1 METATRFG
9 ERQGGIASVL
19 SSPSSEITRNL
30 SATATYLLSE
40 QGRKASLLAGGN
52 GHAVQEIALQVP
64 ANRLHLVSVDRHGVA
79 RLKLRPRFETNDDR
93 IVRIDAAP
101 LYDAPP
107 TIDELYRAA
116 AKNHEFEN
124 AFYTERTAQRSKRT
138 DAEREVR
145 ESVAQAFIAD
155 KGQRAVSHP
164 PPTPKHCSILTE
176 RGRMQFN
183 IETDQGLAKDVP
195 AEAHRR
201 FRADL
206 RERNEQNRRHRAA
219 QLVLHE
225 EKKQFIAEWIATN
238 GTHEQQI
245 RQAAGMLPMD
255 EAINGITGQVFAC
268 NDRLPRYA
276 HDGAQ
281 RLQRWLQQCGASDD
295 SLVTPSDVVVRSVN
309 AVKATADQWAAI
321 QELRNTVPDAK
332 VVLREHILSSK
343 RHQELPPLTIFG
355 ALVTK
360 RGTDPSCS
368 DVSTFLARRRERN
381 RLSKTGCV

>member
-1 METATRFG
+1 METVTRFG

-40 QGRKASLLAGGN
+40 QGRKASLLAGSN

-64 ANRLHLVSVDRHGVA
+64 AHRLHLVSVDKRGVA
-79 RLKLRPRFETNDDR
+79 RLKLRPRFEMDNDR
-93 IVRIDAAP
+93 RVVRIDATP
-101 LYDAPP
+101 QYDAPP
-107 TIDELYRAA
+107 TIDELYRIA

-124 AFYTERTAQRSKRT
+124 AFYAERTAQRSKQA

-145 ESVAQAFIAD
+145 ESVAQAFMAD

-183 IETDQGLAKDVP
+183 VETDQGLAKVVP

-206 RERNEQNRRHRAA
+206 RERDEQNRRNRAA
-219 QLVLHE
+219 QLALHE
-225 EKKQFIAEWIATN
+225 EKRQFIAEWIATN

-255 EAINGITGQVFAC
+255 EAINGITDQVFAC
-268 NDRLPRYA
+268 NGRLPRYT

-281 RLQRWLQQCGASDD
+281 RLQRWLQQRGASDD

-309 AVKATADQWAAI
+309 AIKATADQWAAI
-321 QELRNTVPDAK
+321 QDLQNSVPDAN

-360 RGTDPSCS
+360 RHGP
-368 DVSTFLARRRERN
+368 FMLRREYVLGETQRA
-381 RLSKTGCV
+381 